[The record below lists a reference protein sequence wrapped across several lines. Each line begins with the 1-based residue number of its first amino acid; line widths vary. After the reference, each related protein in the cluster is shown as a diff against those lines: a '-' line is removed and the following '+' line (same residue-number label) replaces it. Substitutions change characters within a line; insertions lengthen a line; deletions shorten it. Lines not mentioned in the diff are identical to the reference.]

1 MNTDY
6 TAVLDQ
12 VRYDVYYCGKYIGY
26 SAFKD
31 GAEHM
36 YNAYAMY
43 TKLDQHELDAKHILH
58 NNMRTGHEE
67 EGDDSAAT
75 D

>member
-12 VRYDVYYCGKYIGY
+12 VRYDVYFEGKYIGY

-43 TKLDQHELDAKHILH
+43 VQLAQHELDAKHILH
-58 NNMRTGHEE
+58 TEMGT
-67 EGDDSAAT
+67 SI
-75 D
+75 